1 MTMTRLPPLP
11 TWASELITAY
21 ESGAASQFI
30 LAGNVNDRLLL
41 PLPTSGTGEGEWGTI
56 VDFLNKVMLPRFDV
70 VLVYDLGSGLRVER
84 GGQIFS
90 RWPRMKETPSLPR
103 TPREAVDVLGHYLRY
118 CANLSRLGQERIQ
131 VGVIVRSADLVAP
144 NQPGGG
150 FEPNSIACQL
160 RDWAGDS
167 AYADQPLATFLIADN
182 IADLHPLV
190 AGNPRACTVRVPLP
204 SAEELSRA
212 LAAALPRYPTA
223 LAEFKSDTVKP
234 AGLLAGATFSA
245 VESLLKT
252 REHLKQAL
260 LESDL
265 LTLKKTLVE
274 RDCGGL
280 IEFIAAKRTLDD
292 YAAGEALK
300 KQLRQ
305 DLALWKAGDLQALPM
320 GYLLCGPVGTGKTY
334 LVECLAG
341 EAGVPVVKLKNFR
354 DKWVGSTE
362 GNLEKIFRL
371 IQALG
376 RAIVFIDEADQAL
389 GRRNAGGDDSGIG
402 GRVYAMMA
410 QEMSNTANRGKVMWV
425 LASSRPDLI
434 EVDLKRPGRI
444 DVKIPIFPTATPDE
458 SWTLIRA
465 LAKRRSLELPAA
477 IPADLG
483 ATVPTWLTP
492 GAAEALA
499 TKVYRTVKTQNLAP
513 LAALADS
520 LTDWQPP
527 VPRAILEA
535 QIRLAV
541 AEATDLDF
549 VPEAFRSYLP

>member
-1 MTMTRLPPLP
+1 MNMSRLPPLP
-11 TWASELITAY
+11 AWASDLVTAY

-41 PLPTSGTGEGEWGTI
+41 PIGVGEWGTL
-56 VDFLNKVMLPRFDV
+56 VDFLAKVMLPRFDV

-84 GGQIFS
+84 GGQVFA
-90 RWPRMKETPSLPR
+90 RWPRMKDVPSLPR
-103 TPREAVDVLGHYLRY
+103 TPREAVDTIGVYLRY

-131 VGVIVRSADLVAP
+131 VGVIIRAADLVAP

-150 FEPNSIACQL
+150 FEPNSIACQI

-167 AYADQPLATFLIADN
+167 ALADQPLATFLIADN
-182 IADLHPLV
+182 LADLHPLV
-190 AGNPRACTVRVPLP
+190 AGNPRACAVRVPLP
-204 SAEELSRA
+204 SAEELDRA
-212 LAAALPRYPTA
+212 LAAAVARFPTA
-223 LAEFKSDTVKP
+223 LANCTADTAKA

-252 REHLKQAL
+252 REHLKQPLA
-260 LESDL
+260 EGDL
-265 LTLKKTLVE
+265 LTLKKTMVE

-280 IEFIAAKRTLDD
+280 IEFIPARRTLDD
-292 YAAGEALK
+292 YAASEPLK
-300 KQLRQ
+300 KQMRQ
-305 DLALWKAGDLQALPM
+305 DIALWKTGDLQAMPM

-371 IQALG
+371 IHALG

-410 QEMSNTANRGKVMWV
+410 QEMSDTANRGKVLWV

-444 DVKIPIFPTATPDE
+444 DVKIPIFPTATPEE
-458 SWTLIRA
+458 SWTLIRT
-465 LAKRRSLELPAA
+465 LARRRSLDLPEA

-483 ATVPTWLTP
+483 AAVPTWLTP

-499 TKVYRTVKTQNLAP
+499 TKVYRTVKVQARTP

-520 LTDWQPP
+520 LKDWQPP
-527 VPRAILEA
+527 VPRSVLEA

-541 AEATDLDF
+541 AEATDLEF
-549 VPEAFRSYLP
+549 VPAIFRSYLP